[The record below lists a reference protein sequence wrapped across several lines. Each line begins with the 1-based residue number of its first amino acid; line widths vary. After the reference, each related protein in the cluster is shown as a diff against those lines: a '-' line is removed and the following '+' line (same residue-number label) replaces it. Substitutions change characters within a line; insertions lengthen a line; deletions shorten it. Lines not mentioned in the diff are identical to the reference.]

1 MIYKSFYMESTPS
14 SPFIYHHFLSEQE
27 SKLLSQLYSQLD
39 LSFHHSVDANIDI
52 QDCNADKT
60 IVLDEHS
67 NPIQVFP
74 PFFFLL
80 Q

>member
-1 MIYKSFYMESTPS
+1 MESTPS

-27 SKLLSQLYSQLD
+27 SKLLSQLYSQLE
-39 LSFHHSVDANIDI
+39 LPFHHSEDANIDI

-67 NPIQVFP
+67 NPIQVFSP
-74 PFFFLL
+74 LL
-80 Q
+80 FSITIAYPH